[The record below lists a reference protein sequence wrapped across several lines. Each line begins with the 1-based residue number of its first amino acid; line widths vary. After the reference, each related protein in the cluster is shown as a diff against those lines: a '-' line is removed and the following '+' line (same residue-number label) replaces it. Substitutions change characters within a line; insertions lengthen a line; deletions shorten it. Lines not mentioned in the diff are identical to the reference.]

1 MANAITQFGL
11 STGLWEVI
19 KLSDSKPK
27 RKLKVL
33 TAKPGLDG
41 HDRGIKIVNRIFM
54 ESGMEVVYIG
64 NSTPEEIVK
73 ASIDEDADIIGLSI
87 LSSSYKVLIPE
98 FLDLVEKNGLKDRM
112 LLLGGIILP
121 KDQKVYKER
130 GFAGVYGPG
139 TNVKKVV
146 DFIYSEFEK
155 KEKAHS
161 NSS

>member
-1 MANAITQFGL
+1 M
-11 STGLWEVI
+11 
-19 KLSDSKPK
+19 K

-41 HDRGIKIVNRIFM
+41 HDRGIKIVNRVFV

-64 NSTPEEIVK
+64 NSTPEEIIK

-87 LSSSYKVLIPE
+87 LSSSYKILIPE
-98 FLDLVEKNGLKDRM
+98 FLDLVEKNGLKNRM

-121 KDQKVYKER
+121 RDKKIYLER

-139 TNVKKVV
+139 TNIKKVV
-146 DFIYSEFEK
+146 EFVHSK
-155 KEKAHS
+155 FNIKES
-161 NSS
+161 DE